1 MINHRKLRE
10 LCHFQYWL
18 GTNYTTLPT
27 NSTEMTERAFK
38 YYLEQNKAVRY
49 KCLLCGRDTFT
60 RKSPH
65 KCVGG
70 FRKRKIQWEE
80 VSL

>member
-18 GTNYTTLPT
+18 GTNYSDLPT
-27 NSTEMTERAFK
+27 DSTNMTERASK

-65 KCVGG
+65 NCVGG
-70 FRKRKIQWEE
+70 FRKRKIQWQE